1 MSRMSKR
8 EIGLEE
14 LKHYCAMLISI
25 LKILMEI
32 NSQMYE
38 VLDAKPESKTV
49 GNTKKK
55 TMARELSYAEIR
67 NTVVSKLSGLHLV
80 QYVNLLV
87 ETAVH
92 TVVNDVVRKAMEIIV
107 ELITYET
114 ANQVVIFA
122 AYGLIWICIF
132 WRWRYAVMSI
142 FQLIWYSVKRFVKR
156 IKERHRV
163 L

>member
-8 EIGLEE
+8 KTGLEG
-14 LKHYCAMLISI
+14 LKHYCAMLINI
-25 LKILMEI
+25 LKILIEI
-32 NSQMYE
+32 FSQMYE

-55 TMARELSYAEIR
+55 SKARKLSYAEIR
-67 NTVVSKLSGLHLV
+67 NTVASKLSGLNLV
-80 QYVNLLV
+80 QYVNLLMN
-87 ETAVH
+87 TAVH
-92 TVVNDVVRKAMEIIV
+92 TVVNDVVRRAMEIIV
-107 ELITYET
+107 ELTTYET

-122 AYGLIWICIF
+122 VYGIIWICIF

-156 IKERHRV
+156 IKDRHRV